1 MNISKDESVEILK
14 LCDAFLNPHQDE
26 GVHICLEGKRFC
38 ITGEFSSLSR
48 EEIQQLIENHNG
60 IFAKSVTKKLDYL
73 VLGGIQNPAWKF
85 GQYGTKYNKAREYQ
99 EKGVPISIITEEE
112 FLKLFEGE

>member
-1 MNISKDESVEILK
+1 M
-14 LCDAFLNPHQDE
+14 
-26 GVHICLEGKRFC
+26 HIARGNSREYASRVLRDN
-38 ITGEFSSLSR
+38 GEPLLDGQGFSR